1 MFLQTI
7 KSDMQTLVSLGC
19 TFDDEGKTCLFGY
32 PEATAT
38 LDEILAFVSK
48 LYMYFTRWD

>member
-1 MFLQTI
+1 
-7 KSDMQTLVSLGC
+7 MQTLVSLGC